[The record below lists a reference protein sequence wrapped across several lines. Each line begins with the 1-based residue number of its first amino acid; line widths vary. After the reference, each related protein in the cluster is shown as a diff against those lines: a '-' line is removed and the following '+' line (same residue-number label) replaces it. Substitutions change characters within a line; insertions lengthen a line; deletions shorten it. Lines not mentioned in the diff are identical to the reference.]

1 MSHKYE
7 LTIVLDTRGKEESID
22 KILGQIGKEI
32 ESEGARL
39 EQIDQLGRKKFAYN
53 PRKVDEGFYA
63 NFHLEKIASPPAAGL
78 SRRRLHLR
86 RAPTGRVRACFLIF
100 LDSPTQPR
108 YEKGFPL

>member
-1 MSHKYE
+1 MP
-7 LTIVLDTRGKEESID
+7 ISIL
-22 KILGQIGKEI
+22 KQSLPPSKSAQSLEV
-32 ESEGARL
+32 EWRRLPAARAPQ
-39 EQIDQLGRKKFAYN
+39 ER
-53 PRKVDEGFYA
+53 
-63 NFHLEKIASPPAAGL
+63 LEKIASPPAAGL

>member
-32 ESEGARL
+32 EAEGARL

-63 NFHLEKIASPPAAGL
+63 NFHFEAEPAAGL
-78 SRRRLHLR
+78 ILPPASLSPRANRPRRGLLLDFSRLTE
-86 RAPTGRVRACFLIF
+86 PTPV
-100 LDSPTQPR
+100 
-108 YEKGFPL
+108 

>member
-63 NFHLEKIASPPAAGL
+63 NFHFEAEPSAIEKV
-78 SRRRLHLR
+78 RNRLKLNGDVFLQHVLR
-86 RAPTGRVRACFLIF
+86 KSA
-100 LDSPTQPR
+100 
-108 YEKGFPL
+108 

>member
-63 NFHLEKIASPPAAGL
+63 NFHFEAEPAAIEKV
-78 SRRRLHLR
+78 RNRLKLNSDVFLQHVLR
-86 RAPTGRVRACFLIF
+86 KSA
-100 LDSPTQPR
+100 
-108 YEKGFPL
+108 